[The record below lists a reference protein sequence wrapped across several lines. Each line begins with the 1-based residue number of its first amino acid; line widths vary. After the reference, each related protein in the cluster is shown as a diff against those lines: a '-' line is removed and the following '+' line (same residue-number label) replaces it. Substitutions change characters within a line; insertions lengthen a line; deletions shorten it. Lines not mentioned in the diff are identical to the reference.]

1 MQPTKE
7 REATM
12 NFFSSAFGS
21 KQESQVRWIDKAKS
35 EKVTVHIAPGSE
47 TYLQMKM
54 IQLTEE
60 EIQIAKSI
68 QSLIRTNV
76 EAIVSSF
83 YQSVLEVEL
92 LKEIIQRHSTIDKL
106 KVTLQ
111 NHVIEMFNGRIDKEF
126 LQRRIRV
133 AERHVHIGLAPKWYM
148 GAFQNLQNTLVD
160 IVHQNTTDNEEMIRI
175 TKVVTKILNFEQQLV
190 LEAYEKE
197 NMRQQEMQ
205 YEKVKEELKNKVL
218 SLSEELAALT
228 EQTSASVEQ
237 LVANSNEVNHQF
249 RQSTLKSKDSQELA
263 YKGQDRLNYL
273 EKRIEEIFTSTQ
285 QMEETVIKLNDSSNQ
300 IRHVI
305 GLVQDI
311 AEQTNLLALN
321 SAIEAARAGEHGRGF
336 SVVAGEVRKL
346 SEQTKQSIKQITE
359 LIAQSSKFSE
369 EVVESIKEVQTLVE
383 TGQVESKATKEAF
396 DQIVK
401 SMSSSIADIQ
411 IVEEQIGQLV
421 FVIEEIGSATIKV
434 SSSAEALNHAAR
446 HV

>member
-1 MQPTKE
+1 
-7 REATM
+7 M
-12 NFFSSAFGS
+12 NFFSRAFGS
-21 KQESQVRWIDKAKS
+21 KQESQKRWIDKAKS
-35 EKVTVHIAPGSE
+35 EKVTVNIAPGSE
-47 TYLQMKM
+47 THLQMKM

-76 EAIVSSF
+76 DAIVSSF

-92 LKEIIQRHSTIDKL
+92 LKQIIQRHSTIDKL

-160 IVHQNTTDNEEMIRI
+160 IVHQNITDSEEMIRI

-205 YEKVKEELKNKVL
+205 YEKVKEELKSKVL

-249 RQSTLKSKDSQELA
+249 RQSALKSKDSQELA

-285 QMEETVIKLNDSSNQ
+285 QMEETVIKLNESSNQ

-346 SEQTKQSIKQITE
+346 SEQTKHSIKQITE

-401 SMSSSIADIQ
+401 SMGSSIADIQ
-411 IVEEQIGQLV
+411 NVEEQIGQLV